1 MSAYDRA
8 VGGALKLKGVGPLIT
23 KKESSGKKKEKKR
36 AAAAAAAAAA
46 EAAEVRRMPS
56 AQRVARIR
64 PVPPTAGATLLRRSA
79 QRLTLTLS
87 RSCQGGEA
95 VGIGGDVGG
104 KQNKSYEELF
114 PSEAKRQSEA
124 KGRTSAWGSNFRA
137 APDVLHGYA
146 APLAQ
151 GARRTA
157 EEKLDVRAATKA
169 DKFCACPALWISRPA
184 CVC

>member
-1 MSAYDRA
+1 M
-8 VGGALKLKGVGPLIT
+8 
-23 KKESSGKKKEKKR
+23 
-36 AAAAAAAAAA
+36 
-46 EAAEVRRMPS
+46 
-56 AQRVARIR
+56 
-64 PVPPTAGATLLRRSA
+64 
-79 QRLTLTLS
+79 
-87 RSCQGGEA
+87 
-95 VGIGGDVGG
+95 GG

-169 DKFCACPALWISRPA
+169 DKFCK
-184 CVC
+184 